1 MKKNN
6 SMRLLSRI
14 LVCLI
19 AVLILVPTFGAAA
32 VSEKT
37 DEIGYESYTYWY
49 NFTGKT
55 NRVVPTKPMYT
66 VGKVITSLDLSC
78 TGASTID
85 DSHVSSSGITYVLD
99 GGASRIIVL
108 DQEYNIIREIT
119 AVVMENGTRLDFW
132 KAKGIFVDEYENLF
146 IADTQHQRVLKC
158 DAEGNFIRVYELPKE
173 GTSDA
178 RLIPDGFNYQPIKVA
193 VDQKGYVYI
202 LSNGSYYGAIL
213 YSPEDKFLGFY
224 GANDVPATFTQA
236 LTTLWNR
243 LFMNNEKRAEMTRS
257 LPYTFSDLWV
267 DGEGFVYTAT
277 SSTNEPGQTAQIKRL
292 NPGGT
297 NILPSDSIN
306 FVDDEIGNNVL
317 TKSVRFQSLVGVA
330 ADDDGFIYTIDTTY
344 GRVYVYDSE
353 CNLISTFGGGL
364 KGGNQDG
371 TFYNACSI
379 SYNKETQDV
388 IITDNSQDTITIF
401 NITDYGKLI
410 KSAQAKTVVGD
421 YEEAM
426 AEWTEVLAA
435 DRNCQMAYAGLAR
448 AYYAMGKTAATEEEA
463 SVNYDKAIELAQQG
477 YDRETYSLA
486 FASVRTEWLR
496 DNFTLVIVVAVVIL
510 AALIA
515 LLVYSTK
522 RKMRLVKNEKAHI
535 ATTLL
540 THPFE
545 NFRDMKEK
553 GLTSI
558 PICLV
563 IVVLYY
569 VFDVMET
576 TMGGFA
582 FTYFDPSSYNALL
595 ILAKTAGLVILWT
608 VTNWAVCTLFS
619 GKGKINEIFSVI
631 CYSLIPSLLGSIIYI
646 VCSNVLVPDE
656 AAFLSVLTVICTG
669 YTVILLAAGSMIV
682 HDYGLLKFIG
692 TTLLTLLGC
701 AIVIFLLIAVAVLL
715 QQLGGFVGTIYTE
728 ILKLF

>member
-1 MKKNN
+1 MKNN
-6 SMRLLSRI
+6 KSMRLLSRI
-14 LVCLI
+14 LICLI
-19 AVLILVPTFGAAA
+19 AVLILVPSIGAGA

-66 VGKVITSLDLSC
+66 TGKVITSLDLGC
-78 TGASTID
+78 TSASTID
-85 DSHVSSSGITYVLD
+85 DAHTSASGMTYVLD
-99 GGASRIIVL
+99 GGESRIIVL
-108 DQEYNIIREIT
+108 DQEYNIVKEIR
-119 AVVMENGTRLDFW
+119 AVVKENGAKLDFW
-132 KAKGIFVDEYENLF
+132 KAKGIFVDEYENLY
-146 IADTQHQRVLKC
+146 IADGQHKRVIKC
-158 DAEGNFIRVYELPKE
+158 DADGNFIRLYELPEE
-173 GTSDA
+173 GTGDA
-178 RLIPDGFNYQPIKVA
+178 RLIPDGFNYNPIKVA
-193 VDQKGYVYI
+193 VDQKGYIYI

-224 GANDVPATFTQA
+224 GANDVPATFAQA

-243 LFMNNEKRAEMTRS
+243 LFTSNEKRAGMTRS

-267 DGEGFVYTAT
+267 DGEGFIYTAT
-277 SSTNEPGQTAQIKRL
+277 STTNEPGQKAQIKRL
-292 NPGGT
+292 NPGGS
-297 NILPSDSIN
+297 NILASDDVN
-306 FVDDEIGNNVL
+306 FVEDEVGANPLN
-317 TKSVRFQSLVGVA
+317 KSLRNQSLIGVA

-353 CNLISTFGGGL
+353 CNLVSTFGGGL

-371 TFYNACSI
+371 TFYNASAI
-379 SYNKETQDV
+379 AYNLATQDV

-401 NITDYGKLI
+401 SITEYGKLV

-426 AEWTEVLAA
+426 EEWREVLSQ

-448 AYYAMGKTAATEEEA
+448 AYYARGKVAEDEA
-463 SVNYDKAIELAQQG
+463 LSSEYINKALELAKQG
-477 YDRETYSLA
+477 YDRETYALA
-486 FASVRTEWLR
+486 FGSVRTEWLR
-496 DNFTLVIVVAVVIL
+496 DNFTLVIIVAVIII

-522 RKMRLVKNEKAHI
+522 RKIRIIKNEKVHL
-535 ATTLL
+535 ATTIL

-553 GLTSI
+553 GLVSI
-558 PICLV
+558 PVCLV
-563 IVVLYY
+563 VLILYY

-595 ILAKTAGLVILWT
+595 ILAKTVGLVILWT

-619 GKGKINEIFSVI
+619 GKGKIKEIFAVM
-631 CYSLIPSLLGSIIYI
+631 CYSLIPSLVGSIVYI

-656 AAFLSVLTVICTG
+656 AAFLSLLTIICTG

-682 HDYGLLKFIG
+682 HDYTLMKFIG
-692 TTLLTLLGC
+692 TTLFTLLGC

-715 QQLGGFVGTIYTE
+715 QQLGGFIGTIYTE

>member
-1 MKKNN
+1 MKKTNFGK
-6 SMRLLSRI
+6 LLIRV
-14 LVCLI
+14 LLCVM
-19 AVLILVPTFGAAA
+19 AVLVLVPVIGVSA

-37 DEIGYESYTYWY
+37 DEIGYDSYTYWY
-49 NFTGKT
+49 NFTGQT
-55 NRVVPTKPMYT
+55 NRVVPTKPMYET
-66 VGKVITSLDLSC
+66 GKVLTALDLGCS
-78 TGASTID
+78 ASSTID
-85 DSHVSSSGITYVLD
+85 DAHVSDSGITYVLD
-99 GGASRIIVL
+99 GGASRVL
-108 DQEYNIIREIT
+108 LLDEEYNIKSQFSYVLDED
-119 AVVMENGTRLDFW
+119 GTRLDFL
-132 KAKGIFVDEYENLF
+132 KAKGIFVDEAENVY
-146 IADTQHQRVLKC
+146 IADTQHQRVIKC
-158 DAEGNFIRVYELPKE
+158 DAEGKLIRLYTLPD
-173 GTSDA
+173 SH
-178 RLIPDGFNYQPIKVA
+178 LIPTGFNYQPVKVA

-213 YSPEDKFLGFY
+213 YSPEDEFLGFY

-277 SSTNEPGQTAQIKRL
+277 SSTGATSQSAQIKRL

-306 FVDDEIGNNVL
+306 FVDDEVGSNPT
-317 TKSVRFQSLVGVA
+317 TKSLRTQSLIGVA
-330 ADDDGFIYTIDTTY
+330 ADNDGFVYTIDATY
-344 GRVYVYDSE
+344 GRIYIYDSE
-353 CNLISTFGGGL
+353 CNLVSAFGGGL
-364 KGGNQDG
+364 KGGLQDG
-371 TFYNACSI
+371 TFYNPSSI
-379 SYNKETQDV
+379 SYNLATQSV
-388 IITDNSQDTITIF
+388 IITDNNQDTVTVF
-401 NITDYGKLI
+401 NITEHGKLI
-410 KSAQAKTVVGD
+410 KTAQAKTVVGD

-426 AEWTEVLAA
+426 QEWTDVLAA

-448 AYYAMGKTAATEEEA
+448 AYYAMGQTTEDAELSATYMNK
-463 SVNYDKAIELAQQG
+463 SIELAEQG
-477 YDRETYSLA
+477 YDRETYALA
-486 FASVRTEWLR
+486 FDSVRTEWLR
-496 DNFTLVIVVAVVIL
+496 ENFTLVIIVAVVLI

-522 RKMRLVKNEKAHI
+522 KKVRLIKNEKAHLA
-535 ATTLL
+535 ATMI

-563 IVVLYY
+563 IIALYY

-619 GKGKINEIFSVI
+619 GKGKIKEIFTVI
-631 CYSLIPSLLGSIIYI
+631 SYSLIPSLLGSLIYI
-646 VCSNVLVPDE
+646 ICSNILVPDE

-669 YTVILLAAGSMIV
+669 YTLILLTAGSIIV
-682 HDYGLLKFIG
+682 HDYGVMKFIG
-692 TTLLTLLGC
+692 TTLLTLFGC